1 MTDLKVAVIGA
12 GWMGGCHGGAI
23 VDVGDEVAF
32 VVDRQAERADAMATR
47 FRAQPLTD
55 VDDLDPDS
63 FDAAVVTTPTF
74 DHVSTVR
81 RLLDLGVPVLVEKPH
96 RAPDQP
102 AWIARSGDPL
112 CWVGM
117 TTRYHGGI
125 SAIRQAVKGGHLG
138 EVLWWS
144 DRIWYHMSNGL
155 PGWYFDRAVAGG
167 GVLTTNGVHALD
179 RATWIL
185 GPIDIQSSILRT
197 VFPEHGVEDAASIAG
212 EAGTAAVEIS
222 LMWANGPVAPS
233 GTVVVGTRGTAVA
246 RTGEDWSIETPAGTQ
261 TGEEGDSQEPFR
273 RQWVAFTDAL
283 GGSRV
288 DEAPTPQNLEPVL
301 AQIAEIYRERG
312 FIS

>member
-55 VDDLDPDS
+55 IDDLDPDS

-144 DRIWYHMSNGL
+144 DRIWYHMSHGL

-179 RATWIL
+179 RATWTL

-288 DEAPTPQNLEPVL
+288 DESPTPQNLEPVL